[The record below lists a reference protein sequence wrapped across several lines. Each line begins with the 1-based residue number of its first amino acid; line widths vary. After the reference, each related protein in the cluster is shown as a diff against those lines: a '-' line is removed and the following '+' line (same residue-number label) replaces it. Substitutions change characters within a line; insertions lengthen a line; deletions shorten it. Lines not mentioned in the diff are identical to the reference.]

1 MIDVMADAGSI
12 PAYPYEDAD
21 IVRLAQ
27 PQIQS
32 LTLKC
37 GESRAIGSACATQH
51 SGDVGESKPSQ
62 CTV

>member
-1 MIDVMADAGSI
+1 MIDLMAEAGSI

-21 IVRLAQ
+21 VVRLAQ

-37 GESRAIGSACATQH
+37 ADNRAAGSAVQDRWH
-51 SGDVGESKPSQ
+51 V
-62 CTV
+62 